1 MRTLIANG
9 HVVDVVAHR
18 IGDVEA
24 QAVCNVLR
32 SVEHIALTADLSFD
46 GRVVHLRPQRDL
58 LTPERVTT
66 MRAFAAVTDA
76 ELRWHQAVAA

>member
-1 MRTLIANG
+1 MKTLIANG

-18 IGDVEA
+18 IGDVEV

-46 GRVVHLRPQRDL
+46 GRVVNLRSQGQLSTLD
-58 LTPERVTT
+58 EVTAL
-66 MRAFAAVTDA
+66 RAFAAVTDA
-76 ELRWHQAVAA
+76 ELRWVAA